1 MDYPPPLPRVTIVSH
16 RAVGDVHTA
25 ATLAATQLSRV
36 MREVAEKLRRD
47 VERLAAKLLAD
58 LRLPTVPLA
67 LPSPLRR
74 EPTDPRLAWSWV
86 AQEHAV
92 LRRDQVVQGRRRR
105 LTCRVR
111 RGRS

>member
-1 MDYPPPLPRVTIVSH
+1 MDYPSPLPRVTIVSH

-47 VERLAAKLLAD
+47 VEGLAAKLLAD
-58 LRLPTVPLA
+58 LPTVPLA
-67 LPSPLRR
+67 LPSPLHR
-74 EPTDPRLAWSWV
+74 EPTDPRWSWSWV

-92 LRRDQVVQGRRRR
+92 LRRDHVVQGRRRR